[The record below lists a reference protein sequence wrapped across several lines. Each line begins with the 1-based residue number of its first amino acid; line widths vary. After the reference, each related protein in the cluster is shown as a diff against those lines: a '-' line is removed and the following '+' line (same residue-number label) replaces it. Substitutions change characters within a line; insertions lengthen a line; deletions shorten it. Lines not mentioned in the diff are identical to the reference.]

1 MNITAKQVKELR
13 DLTGA
18 GMLDCKKALVE
29 TNGDVEKAVIYLRE
43 KGMASAQKKES
54 RIAAEGLGNF
64 VFEDNT
70 AIVYEVNSE
79 TDFVAKNEQFLKLID
94 TIGDALISAK
104 PENTEEA
111 LEVVYQGETV
121 ETILKN
127 ATASIGEKI
136 TLRRVQRVTK
146 LNDETFGAYKH
157 MGGKIV
163 SLVVVKGSEE
173 VAKNLAMHVAAQ
185 KPKYLTEAEIEP
197 AFIESEK
204 HILLNQALEE
214 NKQEAKPKPEN
225 IIEKIVLGRLNKQLK
240 DLCLVFQ
247 PYVKDPNIS
256 VTQYL
261 KQEKA
266 SVVRFVRLEVG
277 EGIEKRQEDFAAEV
291 QAQLAK

>member
-29 TNGDVEKAVIYLRE
+29 TNGDVQKAVIYLRE

-64 VFEDNT
+64 VFDNNT
-70 AIVYEVNSE
+70 AIIYEVNSE

-94 TIGDALISAK
+94 TIAEALISAK

-111 LEVVYQGETV
+111 LKVVYKGETV
-121 ETILKN
+121 ETILSN

-136 TLRRVQRVTK
+136 TLRRVQRITK
-146 LNDETFGAYKH
+146 ENDETFGAYKH

-163 SLVVVKGSEE
+163 SLVVVKGDEE

-185 KPKYLTEAEIEP
+185 KPKYLTESEIEP

-204 HILLNQALEE
+204 QILLNQALEE

-225 IIEKIVLGRLNKQLK
+225 IIERIVEGRLNKQLK

-247 PYVKDPNIS
+247 PYVKDPSIS

-261 KQEKA
+261 KQEKG
-266 SVVRFVRLEVG
+266 SVVKFARLEVG

>member
-64 VFEDNT
+64 IFENNT
-70 AIVYEVNSE
+70 AMIYEVNSE

-146 LNDETFGAYKH
+146 QDDETFGAYKH

-261 KQEKA
+261 NQEKA
-266 SVVRFVRLEVG
+266 SVLSFVRLEVG